1 MGDASYQK
9 VQTGASLF
17 SDEVNDEGLVED
29 GKQLLYEGLVILMR
43 KVRFQALLVLKGDD
57 KAMGV
62 SLSEVFGAHV
72 GPPLVAGD
80 GVDLGRKSSKGL
92 FDGCDL
98 ILGGVV
104 LELEADHMA
113 IDAWFCC
120 GFLVMVGE
128 RIGTHKCKRKGE
140 GEEEDLHDRTRVP

>member
-1 MGDASYQK
+1 MR
-9 VQTGASLF
+9 SLLF
-17 SDEVNDEGLVED
+17 RHEVDDEGLVEN
-29 GKQLLYEGLVILMR
+29 GQKLLDEGLVILMR
-43 KVRFQALLVLKGDD
+43 KISFQALLVLEGDD

-72 GPPLVAGD
+72 GPPLVACD
-80 GVDLGRKSSKGL
+80 GVDLGGKSSKGL
-92 FDGCDL
+92 FNGCDL

-104 LELEADHMA
+104 LELEADYMA
-113 IDAWFCC
+113 IGAWFCR

-140 GEEEDLHDRTRVP
+140 CEEEDLHDRTRVP